1 MHVRVLRVGKGRDR
15 LLAELAGRY
24 LERACRMAPVQLEH
38 VPEAEG
44 AGRSADEARRLEAD
58 RLRAALAGD
67 GKAGRGGGRS
77 GRGGDQAVVALDE
90 RGETLSSRELARL
103 LEDLARRGVRR
114 TTFVIGGDEGLDPG
128 LVSGADRVLALS
140 RMTFTHELAC
150 VVLLEQL
157 YRAHALLAGHPYH
170 RD

>member
-1 MHVRVLRVGKGRDR
+1 M
-15 LLAELAGRY
+15 
-24 LERACRMAPVQLEH
+24 
-38 VPEAEG
+38 
-44 AGRSADEARRLEAD
+44 
-58 RLRAALAGD
+58 
-67 GKAGRGGGRS
+67 
-77 GRGGDQAVVALDE
+77 ALDE